1 MAISAPFDLLCQT
14 RSNIFEGKIL
24 PATASFI
31 GSQSEPKL
39 EQASYLKIKKHLSE
53 TKKVKKGGWGYARNL
68 GPPKHPGCDAVLLCG
83 AQRHLLYFLAFPGF
97 FPFYLFFGENS
108 HAEQVG

>member
-39 EQASYLKIKKHLSE
+39 EQAS
-53 TKKVKKGGWGYARNL
+53 YARNL